1 MRGTG
6 LNNMTL
12 ERDFQKILINDIK
25 ERFPE
30 AIVKKNDPKYIQGI
44 PDISVDIGAHSFHL
58 EVKRSSKAPFRPNQK
73 YYLDKYNNSGGW
85 AIS

>member
-30 AIVKKNDPKYIQGI
+30 AIVKKNDPNI
-44 PDISVDIGAHSFHL
+44 
-58 EVKRSSKAPFRPNQK
+58 FREYQ
-73 YYLDKYNNSGGW
+73 
-85 AIS
+85 I